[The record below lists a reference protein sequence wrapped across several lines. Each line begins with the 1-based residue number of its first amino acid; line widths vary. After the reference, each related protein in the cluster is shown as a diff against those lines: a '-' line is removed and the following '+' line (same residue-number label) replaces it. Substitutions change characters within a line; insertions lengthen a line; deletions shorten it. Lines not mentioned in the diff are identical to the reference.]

1 MANLV
6 GRGGLCVPYELEK
19 TVVAAPE
26 IAGVFLFRRGHQAI
40 QVADTQT
47 CSDTPEFRL
56 VH

>member
-26 IAGVFLFRRGHQAI
+26 IAGVFLFRRDVPSG
-40 QVADTQT
+40 D
-47 CSDTPEFRL
+47 SGRGYPNL
-56 VH
+56 